1 MRRTYVRGGIGVA
14 VAALGLAALAVP
26 ASAATANSAS
36 PSVALNG
43 SVPAWAKASAA
54 RGLVPASTQLRLTVV
69 LNLRNAKGAAALAA
83 AVSDPSSATYRH
95 YLSAASFRSQFA
107 PTGTDV
113 AKVERWLRAA
123 GLTVA
128 DVPANHRWVTVTGTA
143 AQAERAFGTQ
153 LGSFT
158 VNGKA
163 QRAPRSVAKV
173 PADVAGVVA
182 GVDGLSSDARLNK
195 PASVTPDKLGSAPA
209 PPAFVNGRPCSTFW
223 AQKTATTLPGAYGS
237 KQPYAPCGYVPAQLQ
252 GAYGVNGL
260 IAKGNNGAGVTV
272 AIVDAYAAPTI
283 ASDANTYSAKHGLP
297 TFTAGQ
303 FTQITPKAYNNGYW
317 DKINGD
323 TCGEN
328 GWYGE
333 ETLDVEAVH
342 TMAPGADIVYSAG
355 ASCNDADLIRAENNV
370 IDGHRAQIISN
381 SWGGAGD
388 IDPTTQGALL
398 EAYTQTFVQAAI
410 EGIGIFFSSGDN
422 GDEIADIG
430 TRSTDFPPSDPWVT
444 AVGGTSLGIGSGN
457 NYLFETGWGTS
468 KSILTNGKWDPKVP
482 GNYLYGAG
490 GGTSQ
495 VFAQPWYQK
504 GVVPSSISKY
514 FGGPKGRAVPDIAAL
529 ADPSTGFLIG
539 ESQTFPD
546 GSVRY
551 SEYRIGGTSLASP
564 LMAGIE
570 ALADQS
576 AGWAHGFANPAIYA
590 MNGSSAYHDVM
601 APSSKMAVVRADN
614 ANGVDAS
621 GGLIFSLRSF
631 NTSGTIFVRKGY
643 DDVTGVGS
651 PRGAV
656 YVTHLGQ

>member
-1 MRRTYVRGGIGVA
+1 MRRTYVRGAIGVA
-14 VAALGLAALAVP
+14 VAALGLAAVAVP
-26 ASAATANSAS
+26 ANAASSS
-36 PSVALNG
+36 PSVALKG
-43 SVPAWAKASAA
+43 TVPSWAKASTAHGA
-54 RGLVPASTQLRLTVV
+54 VSAKTQLRLTVV
-69 LNLRNAKGAAALAA
+69 LNLRNAAGAAALAA
-83 AVSDPSSATYRH
+83 AVSDPSSAAYRS
-95 YLSAASFRSQFA
+95 YLSASAFRSRYA
-107 PTGTDV
+107 PTDSQVSQVTH
-113 AKVERWLRAA
+113 WLTGA
-123 GLTVA
+123 GLKVV
-128 DVPANHRWVTVTGTA
+128 DVPANHRWVTVTGSA
-143 AQAERAFGTQ
+143 SAAERAFGTQ
-153 LGSFT
+153 LGTFT

-163 QRAPRSVAKV
+163 QRAPKSAAKV
-173 PADVAGVVA
+173 PAAVAGLVA
-182 GVDGLSSDARLNK
+182 GVDGLSSDVRLNK

-209 PPAFVNGRPCSTFW
+209 PAAFVNGRPCSSYW
-223 AQKTATTLPGAYGS
+223 DQKVASSLPGAYGS
-237 KQPYAPCGYVPAQLQ
+237 KQPFAPCGYTPGQLE

-260 IAKGNNGAGVTV
+260 IAKGNNGHGVTV

-283 ASDANTYSAKHGLP
+283 AADANTYSAKHGLP

-303 FTQITPKAYNNGYW
+303 FTQITPKAYSYGYW

-323 TCGEN
+323 ACGEN

-342 TMAPGADIVYSAG
+342 TMAPGANIVYSAG
-355 ASCNDADLIRAENNV
+355 ASCNDVDLIRAENNV
-370 IDGHRAQIISN
+370 IDGNRAQIVTN

-398 EAYTQTFVQAAI
+398 AAYTQTFLQAAI
-410 EGIGIFFSSGDN
+410 QGIGIFFSSGDN

-430 TRSTDFPPSDPWVT
+430 TRATDFPASDPWVT
-444 AVGGTSLGIGSGN
+444 SVGGTSLGIGQGN
-457 NYLFETGWGTS
+457 NYLFETGWGTD
-468 KSILTNGKWDPKVP
+468 KSVLTNGAWDPKAP
-482 GNYLYGAG
+482 GNYIYGAG

-504 GVVPSSISKY
+504 GVVPSSISRY
-514 FGGPKGRAVPDIAAL
+514 FGGAKGRAVPDIAAL
-529 ADPSTGFLIG
+529 ADPSTGMLIG

-546 GSVRY
+546 GSVKY

-576 AGWAHGFANPAIYA
+576 AGWRHGFANPAIYA
-590 MNGSSAYHDVM
+590 MAGSSAYHDVV
-601 APSSKMAVVRADN
+601 APSHTMAVVRSDN
-614 ANGVDAS
+614 ANGVDPS
-621 GGLIFSLRSF
+621 DGLVFSLRTL
-631 NTSGTIFVRKGY
+631 NQSGTIFVRKGY